1 LEWVEAR
8 VPNYEDLKKFSRN
21 TLGLPPNFDEEER
34 KDFIQ
39 FKMPRSHLI
48 SSFSSVSLSELC
60 FLII

>member
-8 VPNYEDLKKFSRN
+8 VPNYEDLKKFYRN
-21 TLGLPPNFDEEER
+21 TLGLPSNFEEEG

-48 SSFSSVSLSELC
+48 SSFSSVSLSKPW
-60 FLII
+60 FLLI